1 MLQGH
6 AFTLY
11 GGCQQRPSQEVSG
24 RWHRT
29 LGLQHYLYC
38 LAAFIEARAALMR
51 LQALED
57 EKLGPRKPGV
67 QSYERRKRLA
77 VQEAATALACT
88 LMPSIEPVE
97 LVRALF

>member
-1 MLQGH
+1 
-6 AFTLY
+6 
-11 GGCQQRPSQEVSG
+11 
-24 RWHRT
+24 
-29 LGLQHYLYC
+29 
-38 LAAFIEARAALMR
+38 MR